1 MTSQEYELLPQEVKN
16 IVDFWDEDMD
26 LYVQANKIKTA
37 LEYIG
42 WTCDYGLDGE
52 VHTVRPINCVTGL

>member
-1 MTSQEYELLPQEVKN
+1 MSEEEYELLPEAVKK

-26 LYVQANKIKTA
+26 MYEQAAKIRTE
-37 LEYIG
+37 LEQIG

-52 VHTVRPINCVTGL
+52 IHTVRPKKNLA